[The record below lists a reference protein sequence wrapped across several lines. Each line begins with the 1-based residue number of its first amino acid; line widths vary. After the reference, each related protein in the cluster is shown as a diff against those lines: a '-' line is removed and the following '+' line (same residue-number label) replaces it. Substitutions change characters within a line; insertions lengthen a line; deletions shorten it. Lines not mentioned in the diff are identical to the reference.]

1 MENRESSYYRRDGAS
16 RPPQQEGA
24 ASQRESALFT
34 ELPLDSVRRTPNSGR
49 PAPQYSET
57 ETANRRS
64 ARPTAEPARTAPRAV
79 PYTPQSRPA
88 QGYADY
94 NGYGSRQPQQ
104 RQQPYGAG
112 SAAFTEISWDALRS
126 GDLEQSAQGNRRAA
140 PAQPQTDPYGRP
152 VQPQR
157 EAYRPAAQ
165 PRQTDPYY
173 NAAQPQTDPYG
184 RTAQPQQRNDPYRRG
199 DGSYRQP
206 YATGGYRAAPQPPE
220 TESDPFYGGS
230 LPQRETPQRSYAAS
244 QRPHGDYYRPGA
256 VRRPAQRAAAGRSSG
271 GTPPRRPPSDNG
283 GKGFSFRLPRIGKNR
298 IHPAFLLLALVL
310 VGLLI
315 FGIVTLARKG
325 NEKPRYTLPSY
336 APVTATPRPADT
348 PQPGEATPE
357 ASAEVSMTPKPT
369 AEPTP
374 TPSGAKAQRD
384 GDLIVPADWGA
395 IVPERTNAVYDSHF
409 DRSCMIGN
417 SLVDGFLMWSGVT
430 NMRCI
435 YGTGAVVN
443 NVLGTLDL
451 SPLTLND
458 ADYYHDIYLM
468 FGLNEV
474 GTDVNSFVQSYK
486 TLIEYVREH
495 QTKAN
500 IYVISVTPVTQKV
513 DADPNEVQS
522 MDRINAFNS
531 ALKQLCADEK
541 CWYLDIYSMLVDE
554 YGYLSSDYAFAGD
567 GKHFE
572 KSGYVA
578 WANYMKTHYVDEGLL
593 TE

>member
-1 MENRESSYYRRDGAS
+1 MENRESSYYRKDGAS
-16 RPPQQEGA
+16 RPPQRED

-34 ELPLDSVRRTPNSGR
+34 ELPLDSVRRTPSSGR
-49 PAPQYSET
+49 PAPEYAET
-57 ETANRRS
+57 GNGNRRA
-64 ARPTAEPARTAPRAV
+64 ARPAADTGRAAPRAV

-88 QGYADY
+88 QNYANY
-94 NGYGSRQPQQ
+94 NGYSDSRQ
-104 RQQPYGAG
+104 RQQRRQEPYYGG
-112 SAAFTEISWDALRS
+112 RSTAFTEISWDALCS
-126 GDLEQSAQGNRRAA
+126 GNLEQGAPNTRRAV
-140 PAQPQTDPYGRP
+140 PAQPQADPYGRTP
-152 VQPQR
+152 QPQA
-157 EAYRPAAQ
+157 EPYRNAAQ
-165 PRQTDPYY
+165 PRQAEPYY
-173 NAAQPQTDPYG
+173 TAAP
-184 RTAQPQQRNDPYRRG
+184 AQQAAPYRRS
-199 DGSYRQP
+199 DGTYRQP
-206 YATGGYRAAPQPPE
+206 YATGGYRAAPQPME
-220 TESDPFYGGS
+220 TESDPFYGGN
-230 LPQRETPQRSYAAS
+230 LPQGDTPPRTYGAA

-256 VRRPAQRAAAGRSSG
+256 VRRPAQRGTAGRSSG
-271 GTPPRRPPSDNG
+271 SGTPPRRPPSDNG
-283 GKGFSFRLPRIGKNR
+283 GGGFSFRLPRIGKNR
-298 IHPAFLLLALVL
+298 MHPAFLLIALVL
-310 VGLLI
+310 AGLLI
-315 FGIVTLARKG
+315 FGIVKLVQKG
-325 NEKPRYTLPSY
+325 SEKPMYTLPSY

-369 AEPTP
+369 AVPTP
-374 TPSGAKAQRD
+374 TPSGAKAKRD

-395 IVPERTNAVYDSHF
+395 IVPERAEAVYDSHF

-430 NMRCI
+430 NMRYI

-458 ADYYHDIYLM
+458 PDYYQDIYLM

-486 TLIEYVREH
+486 KLIEYVREH

-500 IYVISVTPVTQKV
+500 IYVISITPVTQEV

-522 MDRINAFNS
+522 MERINSFNS
-531 ALKQLCADEK
+531 ALKQLCADNN

-554 YGYLSSDYAFAGD
+554 YGFLSSDYAFAGD

>member
-1 MENRESSYYRRDGAS
+1 MKSLKAIKNSYS
-16 RPPQQEGA
+16 I
-24 ASQRESALFT
+24 LT
-34 ELPLDSVRRTPNSGR
+34 ICLILV
-49 PAPQYSET
+49 
-57 ETANRRS
+57 
-64 ARPTAEPARTAPRAV
+64 
-79 PYTPQSRPA
+79 
-88 QGYADY
+88 
-94 NGYGSRQPQQ
+94 
-104 RQQPYGAG
+104 
-112 SAAFTEISWDALRS
+112 
-126 GDLEQSAQGNRRAA
+126 
-140 PAQPQTDPYGRP
+140 
-152 VQPQR
+152 
-157 EAYRPAAQ
+157 
-165 PRQTDPYY
+165 
-173 NAAQPQTDPYG
+173 
-184 RTAQPQQRNDPYRRG
+184 
-199 DGSYRQP
+199 
-206 YATGGYRAAPQPPE
+206 
-220 TESDPFYGGS
+220 
-230 LPQRETPQRSYAAS
+230 
-244 QRPHGDYYRPGA
+244 GA
-256 VRRPAQRAAAGRSSG
+256 V
-271 GTPPRRPPSDNG
+271 
-283 GKGFSFRLPRIGKNR
+283 
-298 IHPAFLLLALVL
+298 
-310 VGLLI
+310 LLI
-315 FGIVTLARKG
+315 WPHMALGAICKMCGIFLIIFGLVKLTGYFSRDLYRLAFQYDLAFGILLIALGIVTLARKG

-336 APVTATPRPADT
+336 APVTATPCPADT

-357 ASAEVSMTPKPT
+357 VTAEVSMTPKPT

-417 SLVDGFLMWSGVT
+417 SLVEGFRMWSGVT

-500 IYVISVTPVTQKV
+500 IYVISVTPVTQDV

-522 MDRINAFNS
+522 MERINAFNS

-554 YGYLSSDYAFAGD
+554 YGYLSSNYAFAGD

>member
-1 MENRESSYYRRDGAS
+1 MENRESSYYRKDGAS
-16 RPPQQEGA
+16 RPPQRED

-34 ELPLDSVRRTPNSGR
+34 ELPLDSVRRTPSSGR
-49 PAPQYSET
+49 PAPEYAET
-57 ETANRRS
+57 GNGNRRA
-64 ARPTAEPARTAPRAV
+64 ARPAADTERAAPRAV

-88 QGYADY
+88 QSYADY
-94 NGYGSRQPQQ
+94 NAYNNTRQPQQ
-104 RQQPYGAG
+104 RRQEPYYGG
-112 SAAFTEISWDALRS
+112 RSTAFTEISWDALCS
-126 GDLEQSAQGNRRAA
+126 GNLEQGAPNTRRAV
-140 PAQPQTDPYGRP
+140 PAQPQADPYGRTP
-152 VQPQR
+152 QPQ
-157 EAYRPAAQ
+157 ADPYRNAAQ
-165 PRQTDPYY
+165 PRQAEPYY
-173 NAAQPQTDPYG
+173 TAAP
-184 RTAQPQQRNDPYRRG
+184 AQQAAPYRRS
-199 DGSYRQP
+199 DGTYRQP
-206 YATGGYRAAPQPPE
+206 YATGGYRAAPQPME
-220 TESDPFYGGS
+220 TESDPFYGGN
-230 LPQRETPQRSYAAS
+230 LPQGDTPPRTYGAA

-256 VRRPAQRAAAGRSSG
+256 VRRPAQRGTAGRASG
-271 GTPPRRPPSDNG
+271 SGTPPRRPPSDNG
-283 GKGFSFRLPRIGKNR
+283 GGGFSFRLPRIGKNR
-298 IHPAFLLLALVL
+298 IHPAFLLIALVL
-310 VGLLI
+310 AGLLI
-315 FGIVTLARKG
+315 FGIVKLVQKG
-325 NEKPRYTLPSY
+325 SEKPMYTLPSY

-369 AEPTP
+369 AVPTP
-374 TPSGAKAQRD
+374 TPSGAKAKRD
-384 GDLIVPADWGA
+384 GELIVPADWGA
-395 IVPERTNAVYDSHF
+395 IVPERAEAVYDSHF

-417 SLVDGFLMWSGVT
+417 SLVDGFLLWSGVT
-430 NMRCI
+430 NMRYI

-458 ADYYHDIYLM
+458 PDYYQDIYLM

-486 TLIEYVREH
+486 KLIEYVREH

-500 IYVISVTPVTQKV
+500 IYVISITPVTQEV

-522 MDRINAFNS
+522 MERINSFNS
-531 ALKQLCADEK
+531 ALKQLCADNN

-554 YGYLSSDYAFAGD
+554 YGFLSSDYAFAGD

>member
-1 MENRESSYYRRDGAS
+1 MENRESSYYRKDSAS
-16 RPPQQEGA
+16 RPPQRED
-24 ASQRESALFT
+24 ASRRESTLFT
-34 ELPLDSVRRTPNSGR
+34 ELPLDSVRRTPSSGR
-49 PAPQYSET
+49 PAPEYT
-57 ETANRRS
+57 GTANENRRA
-64 ARPTAEPARTAPRAV
+64 ARPAADTGRAAPRAV

-88 QGYADY
+88 QSYANY
-94 NGYGSRQPQQ
+94 NGYSDSRQGQPR
-104 RQQPYGAG
+104 RQEPYYGG
-112 SAAFTEISWDALRS
+112 RSTAFTEISWDALRS
-126 GDLEQSAQGNRRAA
+126 GNLEQGAPNARRAVPAQPQAEPYRNTAQPRQADPYYYSNAA
-140 PAQPQTDPYGRP
+140 PAQQT
-152 VQPQR
+152 
-157 EAYRPAAQ
+157 A
-165 PRQTDPYY
+165 
-173 NAAQPQTDPYG
+173 
-184 RTAQPQQRNDPYRRG
+184 PYRRS
-199 DGSYRQP
+199 DGTYRQP
-206 YATGGYRAAPQPPE
+206 YATGGYRAAPQPIE
-220 TESDPFYGGS
+220 TESDPFYGGN
-230 LPQRETPQRSYAAS
+230 LPQGEAPQRSYGAA

-256 VRRPAQRAAAGRSSG
+256 VRRPAQRGTATRSSG
-271 GTPPRRPPSDNG
+271 SGTPPRRPPSENG
-283 GKGFSFRLPRIGKNR
+283 GGGFSFRLPRIGKNR
-298 IHPAFLLLALVL
+298 IHPAFLLIALVL

-315 FGIVTLARKG
+315 FGIVKLVQKG
-325 NEKPRYTLPSY
+325 NEKPMYTLPSY

-357 ASAEVSMTPKPT
+357 ASAEASMTPKPT
-369 AEPTP
+369 AEPTS
-374 TPSGAKAQRD
+374 TPSGAKAKRD

-395 IVPERTNAVYDSHF
+395 IVPERAEAVYDSHF

-417 SLVDGFLMWSGVT
+417 SLVEGFFMWSGVT
-430 NMRCI
+430 NMKYI

-458 ADYYHDIYLM
+458 PDYYQDIYLM

-486 TLIEYVREH
+486 TLLEYVREH

-500 IYVISVTPVTQKV
+500 IYVISVTPVTQEV

-522 MDRINAFNS
+522 MERINSFNS
-531 ALKQLCADEK
+531 ALKQLCADNN

-554 YGYLSSDYAFAGD
+554 YGYLSRDYAFAGD

>member
-1 MENRESSYYRRDGAS
+1 MENRESSYYRKGGAS
-16 RPPQQEGA
+16 RPPQREE

-34 ELPLDSVRRTPNSGR
+34 ELPLDSVRRTPSSGR
-49 PAPQYSET
+49 PAPEYAET
-57 ETANRRS
+57 GNGNRRA
-64 ARPTAEPARTAPRAV
+64 ARPAADTGRAAPRAV

-88 QGYADY
+88 QSYADY
-94 NGYGSRQPQQ
+94 NAYNNTRQPQQ
-104 RQQPYGAG
+104 RRQEPYYGG
-112 SAAFTEISWDALRS
+112 RSTAFTEISWDALCS
-126 GDLEQSAQGNRRAA
+126 GNLEQGAPNTRRAV
-140 PAQPQTDPYGRP
+140 PAQPQADPYGRTP
-152 VQPQR
+152 QPQA
-157 EAYRPAAQ
+157 ELYRNAAQ
-165 PRQTDPYY
+165 PRQAEPYY
-173 NAAQPQTDPYG
+173 TAAP
-184 RTAQPQQRNDPYRRG
+184 AQQAAPYRRS
-199 DGSYRQP
+199 DGTYRQP
-206 YATGGYRAAPQPPE
+206 YATGGYRAAPQPME
-220 TESDPFYGGS
+220 TESDPFYGGN
-230 LPQRETPQRSYAAS
+230 LPQGDTPQRTYGAA

-256 VRRPAQRAAAGRSSG
+256 VRRPAQRGTAGRSSG
-271 GTPPRRPPSDNG
+271 SGTPPRRPPSDNG
-283 GKGFSFRLPRIGKNR
+283 GGGFSFRLPRIGKNR
-298 IHPAFLLLALVL
+298 IHPAFLLIALVL
-310 VGLLI
+310 AGLLI
-315 FGIVTLARKG
+315 FGIVKLVQKG
-325 NEKPRYTLPSY
+325 SEKPMYTLPSY

-369 AEPTP
+369 AVPTP
-374 TPSGAKAQRD
+374 TPSGAKAKRD
-384 GDLIVPADWGA
+384 GELIVPADWGA
-395 IVPERTNAVYDSHF
+395 IVPERAEAVYDSHF

-417 SLVDGFLMWSGVT
+417 SLVDGFFIWSGVT
-430 NMRCI
+430 NMRYI

-458 ADYYHDIYLM
+458 PDYYQDIYLM

-486 TLIEYVREH
+486 KLIEYVREH

-500 IYVISVTPVTQKV
+500 IYVISITPVTQEV

-522 MDRINAFNS
+522 MERINSFNS
-531 ALKQLCADEK
+531 ALKQLCADNN

-554 YGYLSSDYAFAGD
+554 YGFLSSDYAFAGD

>member
-1 MENRESSYYRRDGAS
+1 MENRESSYYRKDGAS
-16 RPPQQEGA
+16 RPPQRED

-34 ELPLDSVRRTPNSGR
+34 ELPLDSVRRTPSSGR
-49 PAPQYSET
+49 PAPEYAET
-57 ETANRRS
+57 GNGNRRA
-64 ARPTAEPARTAPRAV
+64 ARPAADTGRAAPRAV

-88 QGYADY
+88 QSYADY
-94 NGYGSRQPQQ
+94 NDYNNTRQPQQ
-104 RQQPYGAG
+104 RRQEPYYGG
-112 SAAFTEISWDALRS
+112 RSTAFTEISWDALCS
-126 GDLEQSAQGNRRAA
+126 GNLEQGAPNTRRAV
-140 PAQPQTDPYGRP
+140 PAQPQANPYGRAA
-152 VQPQR
+152 QPQ
-157 EAYRPAAQ
+157 ADPYRNAAQ
-165 PRQTDPYY
+165 PRQAEPYY
-173 NAAQPQTDPYG
+173 TAAP
-184 RTAQPQQRNDPYRRG
+184 AQQAAPYRRS
-199 DGSYRQP
+199 DGTYRQP
-206 YATGGYRAAPQPPE
+206 YATGGYRAAPQPME
-220 TESDPFYGGS
+220 TESDPFYGGN
-230 LPQRETPQRSYAAS
+230 LPQGDTPPRTYGAA

-256 VRRPAQRAAAGRSSG
+256 VRRPAQRGTAGRASG
-271 GTPPRRPPSDNG
+271 SGTPPRRPPSDNG
-283 GKGFSFRLPRIGKNR
+283 GGGFSFRLPRIGKNR
-298 IHPAFLLLALVL
+298 IHPAFLLIALVL
-310 VGLLI
+310 AGLLI
-315 FGIVTLARKG
+315 FGIVKLVQKG
-325 NEKPRYTLPSY
+325 SEKPMYTLPSY

-369 AEPTP
+369 AVPTP
-374 TPSGAKAQRD
+374 TPSGAKAKRD
-384 GDLIVPADWGA
+384 GELIVPADWGA
-395 IVPERTNAVYDSHF
+395 IVPERAEAVYDSHF

-417 SLVDGFLMWSGVT
+417 SLVDGFFLWSGVT
-430 NMRCI
+430 NMRYI

-458 ADYYHDIYLM
+458 PDYYQDIYLM

-486 TLIEYVREH
+486 KLIEYVREH

-500 IYVISVTPVTQKV
+500 IYVISITPVTQEV

-522 MDRINAFNS
+522 MERINSFNS
-531 ALKQLCADEK
+531 ALKQLCADNN

-554 YGYLSSDYAFAGD
+554 YGFLSSDYAFAGD

>member
-1 MENRESSYYRRDGAS
+1 
-16 RPPQQEGA
+16 
-24 ASQRESALFT
+24 
-34 ELPLDSVRRTPNSGR
+34 
-49 PAPQYSET
+49 
-57 ETANRRS
+57 
-64 ARPTAEPARTAPRAV
+64 
-79 PYTPQSRPA
+79 
-88 QGYADY
+88 
-94 NGYGSRQPQQ
+94 
-104 RQQPYGAG
+104 
-112 SAAFTEISWDALRS
+112 
-126 GDLEQSAQGNRRAA
+126 
-140 PAQPQTDPYGRP
+140 
-152 VQPQR
+152 
-157 EAYRPAAQ
+157 
-165 PRQTDPYY
+165 
-173 NAAQPQTDPYG
+173 
-184 RTAQPQQRNDPYRRG
+184 
-199 DGSYRQP
+199 
-206 YATGGYRAAPQPPE
+206 
-220 TESDPFYGGS
+220 
-230 LPQRETPQRSYAAS
+230 
-244 QRPHGDYYRPGA
+244 
-256 VRRPAQRAAAGRSSG
+256 
-271 GTPPRRPPSDNG
+271 
-283 GKGFSFRLPRIGKNR
+283 
-298 IHPAFLLLALVL
+298 
-310 VGLLI
+310 
-315 FGIVTLARKG
+315 
-325 NEKPRYTLPSY
+325 
-336 APVTATPRPADT
+336 
-348 PQPGEATPE
+348 
-357 ASAEVSMTPKPT
+357 MTPKPT
-369 AEPTP
+369 AAPTP

-417 SLVDGFLMWSGVT
+417 SLVEGFRMWSGVT

-500 IYVISVTPVTQKV
+500 IYVISVTPVTQDV

-522 MDRINAFNS
+522 MERINAFNS

-554 YGYLSSDYAFAGD
+554 YGYLSSNYAFAGD

>member
-1 MENRESSYYRRDGAS
+1 MENRESSYYRKDSAS
-16 RPPQQEGA
+16 RPPQRED
-24 ASQRESALFT
+24 ASRRESTLFT
-34 ELPLDSVRRTPNSGR
+34 ELPLDSVRRTPSSGR
-49 PAPQYSET
+49 PAPEYT
-57 ETANRRS
+57 GTANENRRA
-64 ARPTAEPARTAPRAV
+64 ARPAADTGRAAPRAV

-88 QGYADY
+88 QSYANY
-94 NGYGSRQPQQ
+94 NGYSDSRQGQPR
-104 RQQPYGAG
+104 RQEPYYGG
-112 SAAFTEISWDALRS
+112 RSTAFTEISWDALRS
-126 GDLEQSAQGNRRAA
+126 GNLEQGAPNARRAVPAQPQAEPYRNTAQPRQADPYYYSNAA
-140 PAQPQTDPYGRP
+140 PAQQT
-152 VQPQR
+152 
-157 EAYRPAAQ
+157 A
-165 PRQTDPYY
+165 
-173 NAAQPQTDPYG
+173 
-184 RTAQPQQRNDPYRRG
+184 PYRRS
-199 DGSYRQP
+199 DGTYRQP
-206 YATGGYRAAPQPPE
+206 YATGGYRAAPQPIE
-220 TESDPFYGGS
+220 TESDPFYGGN
-230 LPQRETPQRSYAAS
+230 LPQGEAPQRSYGAA

-256 VRRPAQRAAAGRSSG
+256 VRRPAQRGTATRSSG
-271 GTPPRRPPSDNG
+271 SGTPPRRPPSENG
-283 GKGFSFRLPRIGKNR
+283 GGGFSFRLPRIGKNR
-298 IHPAFLLLALVL
+298 IHPAFLLIALVL

-315 FGIVTLARKG
+315 FGIVKLVQKG
-325 NEKPRYTLPSY
+325 NEKPMYTLPSY
-336 APVTATPRPADT
+336 APVSATPRPADT

-357 ASAEVSMTPKPT
+357 ASAEASMTPKPT

-374 TPSGAKAQRD
+374 TPSGAKAKRD

-395 IVPERTNAVYDSHF
+395 IVPERAEAVYDSHF

-417 SLVDGFLMWSGVT
+417 SLVEGFFMWSGVT
-430 NMRCI
+430 NMKYI

-458 ADYYHDIYLM
+458 PDYYQDIYLM

-486 TLIEYVREH
+486 TLLEYVREH

-500 IYVISVTPVTQKV
+500 IYVISVTPVTQEV

-522 MDRINAFNS
+522 MERINSFNS
-531 ALKQLCADEK
+531 ALKQLCADNN

-554 YGYLSSDYAFAGD
+554 YGYLSRDYAFAGD

>member
-1 MENRESSYYRRDGAS
+1 MENRESSYYRKDGAS
-16 RPPQQEGA
+16 RPPQREE

-34 ELPLDSVRRTPNSGR
+34 ELPLDSVRRTPSSGR
-49 PAPQYSET
+49 PAPEYAET
-57 ETANRRS
+57 GNGNRRA
-64 ARPTAEPARTAPRAV
+64 ARPAADTGRAAPRAV

-88 QGYADY
+88 QSYADY
-94 NGYGSRQPQQ
+94 NAYNSRQPQQ
-104 RQQPYGAG
+104 RRQEPYYGG
-112 SAAFTEISWDALRS
+112 RSTAFTEISWDALCS
-126 GDLEQSAQGNRRAA
+126 GNLEQGAPNTRRAV
-140 PAQPQTDPYGRP
+140 PAQPQADPYGRTP
-152 VQPQR
+152 QPQA
-157 EAYRPAAQ
+157 ELYRNAAQ
-165 PRQTDPYY
+165 PRQAEPYY
-173 NAAQPQTDPYG
+173 NAAP
-184 RTAQPQQRNDPYRRG
+184 AQQAAPYRRS
-199 DGSYRQP
+199 DGTYRQP
-206 YATGGYRAAPQPPE
+206 YATGGYRAAPQPVE
-220 TESDPFYGGS
+220 TESDPFYGGN
-230 LPQRETPQRSYAAS
+230 LPQGDTPQRIYGAA

-256 VRRPAQRAAAGRSSG
+256 VRRPAQRGTAGRSSG
-271 GTPPRRPPSDNG
+271 SGTPPRRPPSDNG
-283 GKGFSFRLPRIGKNR
+283 GGGFSFRLPRIGKNR
-298 IHPAFLLLALVL
+298 IHPAFLLIALVL
-310 VGLLI
+310 AGLLI
-315 FGIVTLARKG
+315 FGIVKLVQKG
-325 NEKPRYTLPSY
+325 SEKPMYTLPSY

-369 AEPTP
+369 AVPTP
-374 TPSGAKAQRD
+374 TPSGAKAKRD
-384 GDLIVPADWGA
+384 GELIVPADWGA
-395 IVPERTNAVYDSHF
+395 IVPERAEAVYDSHF

-417 SLVDGFLMWSGVT
+417 SLVDGFFIWSGVT
-430 NMRCI
+430 NMRYI

-458 ADYYHDIYLM
+458 PDYYQDIYLM

-486 TLIEYVREH
+486 KLIEYVREH

-500 IYVISVTPVTQKV
+500 IYVISITPVTQEV

-522 MDRINAFNS
+522 MERINSFNS
-531 ALKQLCADEK
+531 ALKQLCADNN

-554 YGYLSSDYAFAGD
+554 YGFLSSDYAFAGD

>member
-1 MENRESSYYRRDGAS
+1 M
-16 RPPQQEGA
+16 
-24 ASQRESALFT
+24 
-34 ELPLDSVRRTPNSGR
+34 RRTCR
-49 PAPQYSET
+49 
-57 ETANRRS
+57 
-64 ARPTAEPARTAPRAV
+64 
-79 PYTPQSRPA
+79 
-88 QGYADY
+88 
-94 NGYGSRQPQQ
+94 
-104 RQQPYGAG
+104 
-112 SAAFTEISWDALRS
+112 
-126 GDLEQSAQGNRRAA
+126 
-140 PAQPQTDPYGRP
+140 
-152 VQPQR
+152 
-157 EAYRPAAQ
+157 
-165 PRQTDPYY
+165 
-173 NAAQPQTDPYG
+173 
-184 RTAQPQQRNDPYRRG
+184 
-199 DGSYRQP
+199 
-206 YATGGYRAAPQPPE
+206 
-220 TESDPFYGGS
+220 
-230 LPQRETPQRSYAAS
+230 
-244 QRPHGDYYRPGA
+244 
-256 VRRPAQRAAAGRSSG
+256 
-271 GTPPRRPPSDNG
+271 TPPRRPPSDNG

-298 IHPAFLLLALVL
+298 IHPAFLLIALVL

-315 FGIVTLARKG
+315 FGIVKLVQKG
-325 NEKPRYTLPSY
+325 NEKPMYTLPSY

-395 IVPERTNAVYDSHF
+395 VVPERANAVYDSHF

-417 SLVDGFLMWSGVT
+417 SLVEGFFMWSGVS
-430 NMRCI
+430 NMRYI

-443 NVLGTLDL
+443 NALGTLDL

-458 ADYYHDIYLM
+458 PDYYHDIYLM

-474 GTDVNSFVQSYK
+474 GTDVNTFVQSYRE
-486 TLIEYVREH
+486 LIAYVREH

-500 IYVISVTPVTQKV
+500 IYVISVTPVTQQV

-522 MDRINAFNS
+522 MERINAFNS
-531 ALKQLCADEK
+531 ALRQLCADEK
-541 CWYLDIYSMLVDE
+541 CWYLDIYSMLLDE
-554 YGYLSSDYAFAGD
+554 YGFLSSDYAFAGD

>member
-1 MENRESSYYRRDGAS
+1 MENRESSYYRKDGAS
-16 RPPQQEGA
+16 RPPQREGA
-24 ASQRESALFT
+24 SSQRESALFT
-34 ELPLDSVRRTPNSGR
+34 ELPLDSVRRTPSSGR
-49 PAPQYSET
+49 PAPEYT
-57 ETANRRS
+57 GTANENRRA
-64 ARPTAEPARTAPRAV
+64 ARPAADTGRAAPRAV

-88 QGYADY
+88 QSYANY
-94 NGYGSRQPQQ
+94 NGYSDSRQGQPR
-104 RQQPYGAG
+104 RQEPYYGG
-112 SAAFTEISWDALRS
+112 RSTAFTEISWDALRS
-126 GDLEQSAQGNRRAA
+126 GNLEQGAPNARRAV
-140 PAQPQTDPYGRP
+140 PAQPQ
-152 VQPQR
+152 
-157 EAYRPAAQ
+157 A
-165 PRQTDPYY
+165 
-173 NAAQPQTDPYG
+173 DPYG
-184 RTAQPQQRNDPYRRG
+184 RTAQPQAEPYRNTAQPRQADPYYSNATPAQPAAPYRRS
-199 DGSYRQP
+199 DGTYRQP
-206 YATGGYRAAPQPPE
+206 YATGGYRAAPQPIE
-220 TESDPFYGGS
+220 TESDPFYGGN
-230 LPQRETPQRSYAAS
+230 LPQGEAPQRSYGAA

-256 VRRPAQRAAAGRSSG
+256 VRRPAQRGTAGRSSG
-271 GTPPRRPPSDNG
+271 SGTPPRRPPSENG
-283 GKGFSFRLPRIGKNR
+283 GGGFSFRLPRIGKNR
-298 IHPAFLLLALVL
+298 IHPAFLLIALVL

-315 FGIVTLARKG
+315 FGIVKLVQKG
-325 NEKPRYTLPSY
+325 NEKPMYTLPSY

-357 ASAEVSMTPKPT
+357 ASAEASMTPKPT

-374 TPSGAKAQRD
+374 TPSGAKAKRD

-395 IVPERTNAVYDSHF
+395 IVPERAEAVYDSHF

-417 SLVDGFLMWSGVT
+417 SLVEGFFMWSGVT
-430 NMRCI
+430 NMRYI

-458 ADYYHDIYLM
+458 PDYYQDIYLM

-486 TLIEYVREH
+486 TLLEYVREH

-500 IYVISVTPVTQKV
+500 IYVISVTPVTQEV

-522 MDRINAFNS
+522 MERINSFNS
-531 ALKQLCADEK
+531 ALKQLCADNN

>member
-1 MENRESSYYRRDGAS
+1 MRRYFFHMENRGSSYYRKDGAS

-24 ASQRESALFT
+24 PSQRESALFT
-34 ELPLDSVRRTPNSGR
+34 ELPLDSVRRTPSSGR
-49 PAPQYSET
+49 PAPEYTET
-57 ETANRRS
+57 ENGNRRA
-64 ARPTAEPARTAPRAV
+64 ARPAADTGRTAPRAV

-88 QGYADY
+88 QSYADY
-94 NGYGSRQPQQ
+94 NAYNGRQPQQ
-104 RQQPYGAG
+104 RRQEPYYGG
-112 SAAFTEISWDALRS
+112 QSTAFTEISWDALRS
-126 GDLEQSAQGNRRAA
+126 GNLEQGAPNTRRAV
-140 PAQPQTDPYGRP
+140 PAQPQAEPYGRTP
-152 VQPQR
+152 QPQA
-157 EAYRPAAQ
+157 EPYRNAAQ
-165 PRQTDPYY
+165 PRQAEPYY
-173 NAAQPQTDPYG
+173 NAAP
-184 RTAQPQQRNDPYRRG
+184 AQQAAPYRRS
-199 DGSYRQP
+199 DGTYRQP

-220 TESDPFYGGS
+220 TESDPFYGANI
-230 LPQRETPQRSYAAS
+230 PQAETPQRSYGAS

-256 VRRPAQRAAAGRSSG
+256 VRRPAQRGTAGRASG
-271 GTPPRRPPSDNG
+271 SGTPPRRPPSNTG
-283 GKGFSFRLPRIGKNR
+283 GGGFSFRLPRIGKNR
-298 IHPAFLLLALVL
+298 IHPAFLLIALVL

-315 FGIVTLARKG
+315 FGIVKLAQKG
-325 NEKPRYTLPSY
+325 SEKPMYTLPSY

-369 AEPTP
+369 AVPTP
-374 TPSGAKAQRD
+374 TPSGAKAKRD

-395 IVPERTNAVYDSHF
+395 IVPERAEAVYDSHF

-417 SLVDGFLMWSGVT
+417 SLVEGFFMWSGVT
-430 NMRCI
+430 NMRYI

-458 ADYYHDIYLM
+458 PDYYQDIYLM

-486 TLIEYVREH
+486 TLIDYVREH

-500 IYVISVTPVTQKV
+500 IYIISVTPVTQDV

-522 MDRINAFNS
+522 MERINSFNS
-531 ALKQLCADEK
+531 ALKQLCADNN

-554 YGYLSSDYAFAGD
+554 YGFLSSDYAFAGD

>member
-1 MENRESSYYRRDGAS
+1 MENRESSYYRKDGAS
-16 RPPQQEGA
+16 RPPQRED

-34 ELPLDSVRRTPNSGR
+34 ELPLDSVRRTPSSGR
-49 PAPQYSET
+49 PAPEYAET
-57 ETANRRS
+57 GNGNRRA
-64 ARPTAEPARTAPRAV
+64 ARPAADTGRAAPRAV

-88 QGYADY
+88 QNYANY
-94 NGYGSRQPQQ
+94 NGYSDSRQ
-104 RQQPYGAG
+104 RQQRRQEPYYGG
-112 SAAFTEISWDALRS
+112 RSTAFTEISWDALCS
-126 GDLEQSAQGNRRAA
+126 GNLEQGAPNTRRAV
-140 PAQPQTDPYGRP
+140 PAQPQADPYGRTP
-152 VQPQR
+152 QPQA
-157 EAYRPAAQ
+157 EPYRNAAQ
-165 PRQTDPYY
+165 PRQAEPYY
-173 NAAQPQTDPYG
+173 TAAP
-184 RTAQPQQRNDPYRRG
+184 AQQAAPYRRS
-199 DGSYRQP
+199 DGTYRQP
-206 YATGGYRAAPQPPE
+206 YATGGYRAAPQPME
-220 TESDPFYGGS
+220 TESDPFYGGN
-230 LPQRETPQRSYAAS
+230 LPQGDTPPRTYGAA

-256 VRRPAQRAAAGRSSG
+256 VRRPAQRGTAGRSSG
-271 GTPPRRPPSDNG
+271 SGTPPRRPPSDNG
-283 GKGFSFRLPRIGKNR
+283 GGGFSFRLPRIGKNR
-298 IHPAFLLLALVL
+298 MHPAFLLIALVL
-310 VGLLI
+310 AGLLI
-315 FGIVTLARKG
+315 FGIVKLVQKG
-325 NEKPRYTLPSY
+325 SEKPMYTLPSY

-369 AEPTP
+369 AVPTP
-374 TPSGAKAQRD
+374 TPSGAKAKRD
-384 GDLIVPADWGA
+384 GELIVPADWGA
-395 IVPERTNAVYDSHF
+395 IVPERAEAVYDSHF

-417 SLVDGFLMWSGVT
+417 SLVDGFFLWSGVT
-430 NMRCI
+430 NMRYI

-458 ADYYHDIYLM
+458 PDYYQDIYLM

-486 TLIEYVREH
+486 KLIEYVREH

-500 IYVISVTPVTQKV
+500 IYVISITPVTQEV

-522 MDRINAFNS
+522 MERINSFNS
-531 ALKQLCADEK
+531 ALKQLCADNN

-554 YGYLSSDYAFAGD
+554 YGFLSSDYAFAGD

>member
-16 RPPQQEGA
+16 RPPQREGA

-64 ARPTAEPARTAPRAV
+64 ARPAAEPARTAPRAV

-104 RQQPYGAG
+104 RQQPYGGG

-165 PRQTDPYY
+165 PRQADPYY

-184 RTAQPQQRNDPYRRG
+184 RTAQPQQR
-199 DGSYRQP
+199 
-206 YATGGYRAAPQPPE
+206 
-220 TESDPFYGGS
+220 SDP
-230 LPQRETPQRSYAAS
+230 
-244 QRPHGDYYRPGA
+244 YRPGA

-357 ASAEVSMTPKPT
+357 VTAEVSMTPKPT
-369 AEPTP
+369 AAPTP

-522 MDRINAFNS
+522 MERINAFNS

>member
-1 MENRESSYYRRDGAS
+1 MENRESSYYRKDGAS
-16 RPPQQEGA
+16 RPPQREGA
-24 ASQRESALFT
+24 SSQRESALFT
-34 ELPLDSVRRTPNSGR
+34 ELPLDSVRRTPSSGR
-49 PAPQYSET
+49 PAPEYT
-57 ETANRRS
+57 GTANENRRA
-64 ARPTAEPARTAPRAV
+64 ARPAADTGRAAPRAV

-88 QGYADY
+88 QSYANY
-94 NGYGSRQPQQ
+94 NGYSDSRQGQPR
-104 RQQPYGAG
+104 RQEPYYGG
-112 SAAFTEISWDALRS
+112 RSTAFTEISWDALRS
-126 GDLEQSAQGNRRAA
+126 GNLEQGAPNARRAV
-140 PAQPQTDPYGRP
+140 PAQPQ
-152 VQPQR
+152 
-157 EAYRPAAQ
+157 A
-165 PRQTDPYY
+165 
-173 NAAQPQTDPYG
+173 DPYG
-184 RTAQPQQRNDPYRRG
+184 RTAQPQAEPYRNTAQPRQADPYYSNAAPAQPAAPYRRS
-199 DGSYRQP
+199 DGTYRQP
-206 YATGGYRAAPQPPE
+206 YATGGYRAAPQPIE
-220 TESDPFYGGS
+220 TESDPFYGGN
-230 LPQRETPQRSYAAS
+230 LPQGEAPQRSYGAA

-256 VRRPAQRAAAGRSSG
+256 VRRPAQRGTATRSSG
-271 GTPPRRPPSDNG
+271 SGTPPRRPPSENG
-283 GKGFSFRLPRIGKNR
+283 GGGFSFRLPRIGKNR
-298 IHPAFLLLALVL
+298 IHPAFLLIALVL

-315 FGIVTLARKG
+315 FGLVKLVQKG
-325 NEKPRYTLPSY
+325 SEKPMYTLPSY

-357 ASAEVSMTPKPT
+357 ASAEASMTPKPT

-374 TPSGAKAQRD
+374 TPSGAKAKRD

-395 IVPERTNAVYDSHF
+395 IVPERAEAVYDSHF

-417 SLVDGFLMWSGVT
+417 SLVEGFFMWSGVT
-430 NMRCI
+430 NMRYI

-458 ADYYHDIYLM
+458 PDYFQDIYLM

-486 TLIEYVREH
+486 TLLEYVREH

-500 IYVISVTPVTQKV
+500 IYVISVTPVTQEV

-522 MDRINAFNS
+522 MERINSFNS
-531 ALKQLCADEK
+531 ALKQLCADNN

>member
-16 RPPQQEGA
+16 RPPQREDA

-49 PAPQYSET
+49 PAPEYT
-57 ETANRRS
+57 GTANENRRA
-64 ARPTAEPARTAPRAV
+64 ARPAADTGRAAPRAV

-88 QGYADY
+88 QSYANY
-94 NGYGSRQPQQ
+94 NGYSDSRQGQPR
-104 RQQPYGAG
+104 RQEPYYGG
-112 SAAFTEISWDALRS
+112 RSTAFTEISWDALRS
-126 GDLEQSAQGNRRAA
+126 GNLEQGAPNARRAVPAQPQAEPYRNTAQPRQADPYYSNAA
-140 PAQPQTDPYGRP
+140 PAQQT
-152 VQPQR
+152 
-157 EAYRPAAQ
+157 A
-165 PRQTDPYY
+165 
-173 NAAQPQTDPYG
+173 
-184 RTAQPQQRNDPYRRG
+184 PYRRS
-199 DGSYRQP
+199 DGTYRQP
-206 YATGGYRAAPQPPE
+206 YATGGYRAAPQPIE
-220 TESDPFYGGS
+220 TESDPFYGGN
-230 LPQRETPQRSYAAS
+230 LPQGEAPQRSYGAA

-256 VRRPAQRAAAGRSSG
+256 VRRPAQRGTATRSSG
-271 GTPPRRPPSDNG
+271 SGTPPRRPPSENG
-283 GKGFSFRLPRIGKNR
+283 GGGFSFRLPRIGKNR
-298 IHPAFLLLALVL
+298 IHPAFLLIALVL
-310 VGLLI
+310 VGLLT
-315 FGIVTLARKG
+315 FGIVKLVQKG
-325 NEKPRYTLPSY
+325 NEKPMYTLPSY

-357 ASAEVSMTPKPT
+357 ASAEASMTPKPT

-374 TPSGAKAQRD
+374 TPSGAKAKRD

-395 IVPERTNAVYDSHF
+395 IVPERAEAVYDSHF

-417 SLVDGFLMWSGVT
+417 SLVEGFLMWSGVT
-430 NMRCI
+430 NIRYI

-458 ADYYHDIYLM
+458 PDYFQDIYLM

-486 TLIEYVREH
+486 TLIDYVREH

-500 IYVISVTPVTQKV
+500 IYIISVTPVTQKV

-522 MDRINAFNS
+522 MERINSFNS
-531 ALKQLCADEK
+531 ALKQLCADNN

-554 YGYLSSDYAFAGD
+554 YGFLSSDYAFAGD